1 MANKRL
7 YTILKEYLTKVFPI
21 AEGGTGASTATGAVS
36 NLKSDI
42 VNLIYPVGSIYISY
56 NSTSPATLF
65 GGTWTQLKDRF
76 LLGAGSTYSN
86 GATGGEATV
95 ALTVTTMPAHNH
107 PFTGSSVT
115 TSSAGAHS
123 HDIKGGANWNGSA
136 TGVESAAKFSTVMDN
151 TNSIQANGYHRHSFT
166 PSGTVG
172 NNGAGTAHN
181 NMPPYLVV
189 YMWKRTA

>member
-36 NLKSDI
+36 NLKNDI

-86 GATGGEATV
+86 GATGGAS
-95 ALTVTTMPAHNH
+95 TVTLAEANLPSHTHT
-107 PFTGSSVT
+107 FTGSSVT
-115 TSSAGAHS
+115 LGTTGSHAHSVDGGNGGGGSWSLWDVYSNFPSTRKMSAHLYSAGAH
-123 HDIKGGANWNGSA
+123 
-136 TGVESAAKFSTVMDN
+136 T
-151 TNSIQANGYHRHSFT
+151 HSWT
-166 PSGTVG
+166 A
-172 NNGAGTAHN
+172 AGTNKSAGSGNSHN
-181 NMPPYLVV
+181 NMPPYLTV